1 LSAGAVI
8 TAAAPTAA
16 ITPDTSG
23 ARSVSSIVPIP
34 IPLMSA
40 ENPLRG
46 VDVVTSPG
54 RYPAE
59 PTPGMG
65 EITRISDQP
74 VRRPWGRMAS
84 VGVPVVS

>member
-23 ARSVSSIVPIP
+23 ARNVSSIVPIP
-34 IPLMSA
+34 LLSA
-40 ENPLRG
+40 ENPVRG
-46 VDVVTSPG
+46 VDVVSSAG

-65 EITRISDQP
+65 EITRFRINQY
-74 VRRPWGRMAS
+74 
-84 VGVPVVS
+84 